1 MARAKEGEE
10 LVSVICQFPERLP
23 AGGSL
28 LELPQ
33 LISRIEHIN
42 AAGTVI
48 LMILVDPPGENRA
61 KQENYGLCI
70 TGM

>member
-1 MARAKEGEE
+1 M
-10 LVSVICQFPERLP
+10 
-23 AGGSL
+23 